1 MSGFSPERS
10 ALRGIGS
17 SAVVVAHTATLITVL
32 GIVAV
37 PDSGKILAGLSELGW
52 VGVALFLTLSIYL
65 LMGSLDEKPDLRRYF
80 KRRIVRIW
88 PLYFATCIA
97 IFVLADRNLEHLAW
111 NVTFLAPIN
120 PAQSFALNWSWSTRG
135 VWWTLE
141 VEELAYLCFPLI
153 RILCHRNRV
162 AAGWGL
168 IAIGAALMV
177 SPLNSPLNE
186 PLFYV
191 TPWPWLVCYGFGLLA
206 YERALPG
213 LAQWGP
219 WAILLVPV
227 ALGVPALRW
236 PLGLILIG
244 PVIAWVIAY
253 PPKWL
258 RRKTLV
264 AVGESSYA
272 LYLTH
277 GFWLEYLGPA
287 GAMAA
292 YPFAWCAE
300 YLQRGRQMS
309 RRVRQT

>member
-1 MSGFSPERS
+1 MCAVSGFSPERS
-10 ALRGIGS
+10 ALRGLGS

-32 GIVAV
+32 GIVAF
-37 PDSGKILAGLSELGW
+37 PESGKILAGLSELGW

-65 LMGSLDEKPDLRRYF
+65 LMGSLDEKPDLKRYF

-120 PAQSFALNWSWSTRG
+120 PAQSFALNWSWNTRG

-153 RILCHRNRV
+153 RLLSHRRRV
-162 AAGWGL
+162 VAGWGL
-168 IAIGAALMV
+168 IALGAGLMM
-177 SPLNSPLNE
+177 SPLNGPV
-186 PLFYV
+186 FYF

-213 LAQWGP
+213 LSRWGP

-277 GFWLEYLGPA
+277 GFFLNYLGPI
-287 GAMAA
+287 GAVVA
-292 YPFAWCAE
+292 YPAAFGFEAV
-300 YLQRGRQMS
+300 QRGRQML
-309 RRVRQT
+309 RRIRAT